1 VAQRE
6 GSLDWLRRRRRT
18 VRQRLDLVQMLAGAS
33 GWLVGGAIAAAS
45 ITGVLPV
52 ALALASGALSAKI
65 SIALA
70 ADGAAVAV
78 HDVYVA
84 FVIVMALFLLSEV
97 MVPVQNRLR
106 WLITKRVDGAARRRV
121 MTAAL
126 AGSEMSHLHG
136 DEYRDAMGVAHG
148 LVRWSATP
156 GAGAAGAIGIARD
169 YVTGFAAAIVLAT
182 FSPLLAAVALAVALY
197 LRVRWRQATLRI
209 INVWIESS
217 ADRREGWYF
226 TELGVGRTAAHEVR
240 LFDLSRWLGSRIDRA
255 GLRAWTPTW
264 RERIVG
270 MGRSTTWQVVLTGFV
285 ATFGIV
291 WAGRAAAAGT
301 LDVGGLVVF
310 ISTLFLVLGMGR
322 YFDDDTVVEYG
333 NNVLPAIR
341 TLERLASNA
350 VESESGRPAVR
361 SVMPPTLELRNLSF
375 TYPGSAEPVLQDVD
389 LQVAGG
395 TSIALVGVNGA
406 GKTTLIR
413 LICGLYRPSRGD
425 VLIDG
430 TSIGGLDLDAWHRS
444 IALMSQEFLR
454 LAATAADNVGV
465 GAVEN
470 LEDRDG
476 IRRALE
482 EARAARSVEKL
493 PKGMDSL
500 LAARYAD
507 GADLSGGQWQR
518 LGIARAMFALHH
530 GARLLI
536 LDEPTANLDTMSEE
550 GLVHRLLDGTRGSAT
565 TLLVTHR
572 LALARRADQICVI
585 ADGHVAE
592 RGTHEQLL
600 RAGGRYAQAFAMQA
614 SLYPL
619 VEVDD

>member
-1 VAQRE
+1 
-6 GSLDWLRRRRRT
+6 
-18 VRQRLDLVQMLAGAS
+18 
-33 GWLVGGAIAAAS
+33 
-45 ITGVLPV
+45 
-52 ALALASGALSAKI
+52 
-65 SIALA
+65 
-70 ADGAAVAV
+70 
-78 HDVYVA
+78 
-84 FVIVMALFLLSEV
+84 
-97 MVPVQNRLR
+97 
-106 WLITKRVDGAARRRV
+106 
-121 MTAAL
+121 
-126 AGSEMSHLHG
+126 
-136 DEYRDAMGVAHG
+136 
-148 LVRWSATP
+148 
-156 GAGAAGAIGIARD
+156 
-169 YVTGFAAAIVLAT
+169 
-182 FSPLLAAVALAVALY
+182 
-197 LRVRWRQATLRI
+197 
-209 INVWIESS
+209 
-217 ADRREGWYF
+217 
-226 TELGVGRTAAHEVR
+226 
-240 LFDLSRWLGSRIDRA
+240 
-255 GLRAWTPTW
+255 
-264 RERIVG
+264 
-270 MGRSTTWQVVLTGFV
+270 
-285 ATFGIV
+285 
-291 WAGRAAAAGT
+291 
-301 LDVGGLVVF
+301 
-310 ISTLFLVLGMGR
+310 
-322 YFDDDTVVEYG
+322 
-333 NNVLPAIR
+333 
-341 TLERLASNA
+341 
-350 VESESGRPAVR
+350 
-361 SVMPPTLELRNLSF
+361 MPPTLELRNLSF

-507 GADLSGGQWQR
+507 GADLSGGQRQR

-614 SLYPL
+614 FPL
-619 VEVDD
+619 SAGGSR